1 MELIE
6 LFLASILSNNIALI
20 FILGMCSL
28 IAVSTSIKNSVN
40 MGVAVIFVVTITAV
54 INWPI
59 YELLKATGTE
69 QLALLVFIIVIAA
82 FVQFLEM
89 FLAKYFPKIYES
101 FGIFLPL
108 ITVNC
113 IVLSVSLFFQT
124 RSYNFAETAVFS
136 LGSGIGW
143 ALAMILL
150 AGVRQKMYRVSNIP
164 KYLRGRAIAF
174 LIVGMLALAFI
185 GFTGFGNISHQD
197 TYFILGGIL

>member
-6 LFLASILSNNIALI
+6 LLLASILSNNMALI

-28 IAVSTSIKNSVN
+28 IAVSTSIKNSIN
-40 MGVAVIFVVTITAV
+40 MGVAVIIVVTVTAM

-69 QLALLVFIIVIAA
+69 QLALLVFIIIIAA

-89 FLAKYFPKIYES
+89 FLAKYFPKIYDA

-113 IVLSVSLFFQT
+113 IVLSVSLFFQQ
-124 RSYNFAETAVFS
+124 RDYNFIQTTVFGF
-136 LGSGIGW
+136 GSGVGW
-143 ALAMILL
+143 TLAMILL

-164 KYLRGRAIAF
+164 KGLRGRAIAF
-174 LIVGMLALAFI
+174 LILGILALAFI
-185 GFTGFGNISHQD
+185 GFTGIGRVSF
-197 TYFILGGIL
+197 

>member
-20 FILGMCSL
+20 FILGMCLL

-113 IVLSVSLFFQT
+113 IVLSVSLFFQQRNYDFLQT
-124 RSYNFAETAVFS
+124 TVFAF
-136 LGSGIGW
+136 GSSVGW
-143 ALAMILL
+143 TFAMILL
-150 AGVRQKMYRVSNIP
+150 AGVRQKMYRVSNLP
-164 KYLRGRAIAF
+164 KGLRGRAIAF
-174 LIVGMLALAFI
+174 LILGILALAFI
-185 GFTGFGNISHQD
+185 GFTGIGRVSF
-197 TYFILGGIL
+197 

>member
-28 IAVSTSIKNSVN
+28 IAVSTSIKNAVN
-40 MGVAVIFVVTITAV
+40 MGVAVTVVTTITAI

-59 YELLKATGTE
+59 YELLKATGTT
-69 QLALLVFIIVIAA
+69 QLSLLVFIIVIAA

-89 FLAKYFPKIYES
+89 FLAKFAPKIYDA

-113 IVLSVSLFFQT
+113 IVLAVSLFFQT
-124 RSYNFAETAVFS
+124 RNYDFAQTFVFS

-143 ALAMILL
+143 TLAIVLL

-164 KYLRGRAIAF
+164 RGLRGRAIAF
-174 LIVGMLALAFI
+174 LILGILALAFI
-185 GFTGFGNISHQD
+185 GFTGIGSVS
-197 TYFILGGIL
+197 

>member
-40 MGVAVIFVVTITAV
+40 MGVAVIVVVTITAM

-59 YELLKATGTE
+59 LELLKATNTT
-69 QLALLVFIIVIAA
+69 QLALLVFIVVIAA

-124 RSYNFAETAVFS
+124 REYTFA
-136 LGSGIGW
+136 
-143 ALAMILL
+143 
-150 AGVRQKMYRVSNIP
+150 
-164 KYLRGRAIAF
+164 
-174 LIVGMLALAFI
+174 
-185 GFTGFGNISHQD
+185 FGK
-197 TYFILGGIL
+197 

>member
-1 MELIE
+1 MMELIE
-6 LFLASILSNNIALI
+6 LFLASMLSNNIALI

-40 MGVAVIFVVTITAV
+40 MGVAVIVVTTITAI

-59 YELLKATGTE
+59 YELLKATGTT
-69 QLALLVFIIVIAA
+69 QLSLLVFIIVIAA

-89 FLAKYFPKIYES
+89 FLAKFAPKIYDA

-113 IVLSVSLFFQT
+113 IVLAVSLFFQT
-124 RSYNFAETAVFS
+124 RNYDFAQTFVFS
-136 LGSGIGW
+136 FGSGIGW
-143 ALAMILL
+143 TLAIVLL

-164 KYLRGRAIAF
+164 RGLRGRAIAF
-174 LIVGMLALAFI
+174 LILGILALAFI
-185 GFTGFGNISHQD
+185 GFTGIGSVS
-197 TYFILGGIL
+197 

>member
-40 MGVAVIFVVTITAV
+40 MGVAVIVVVTITAI

-59 YELLKATGTE
+59 YELLKATGTQ
-69 QLALLVFIIVIAA
+69 QLSLLVFIIIIAA

-89 FLAKYFPKIYES
+89 FLAKYFPKIYDA

-113 IVLSVSLFFQT
+113 IVLAVSLFFQQ
-124 RSYNFAETAVFS
+124 REYDFAQTAVFAF
-136 LGSGIGW
+136 GSSVGW
-143 ALAMILL
+143 TLAMILL

-164 KYLRGRAIAF
+164 RGLRGRAIAF
-174 LIVGMLALAFI
+174 LILGILALAFF
-185 GFTGFGNISHQD
+185 GFTGIGRVSF
-197 TYFILGGIL
+197 

>member
-89 FLAKYFPKIYES
+89 FLAKYFPKIYDA

-113 IVLSVSLFFQT
+113 IVLAVSLFFQQRNYDFLQT
-124 RSYNFAETAVFS
+124 TVFAF
-136 LGSGIGW
+136 GSSVGW
-143 ALAMILL
+143 TFAMILL
-150 AGVRQKMYRVSNIP
+150 AGVRQKMYRVSNLP
-164 KYLRGRAIAF
+164 KGLRGRAIAF
-174 LIVGMLALAFI
+174 LILGILALAFI
-185 GFTGFGNISHQD
+185 GFTGIGRVSF
-197 TYFILGGIL
+197 

>member
-1 MELIE
+1 MLELIE
-6 LFLASILSNNIALI
+6 LFLASVLSNNIALI

-40 MGVAVIFVVTITAV
+40 MGVAVIFVTTITAI

-59 YELLKATGTE
+59 HELLKHYQST

-89 FLAKYFPKIYES
+89 FLAKYLPKIYEA

-113 IVLSVSLFFQT
+113 IVLAVSLFFQT
-124 RSYNFAETAVFS
+124 RSYDFAQTAVFAF
-136 LGSGIGW
+136 GSSVGW
-143 ALAMILL
+143 TFAMILL

-164 KYLRGRAIAF
+164 KGLRGRAIAF
-174 LIVGMLALAFI
+174 LILGILALAFI
-185 GFTGFGNISHQD
+185 GFTGIGRINF
-197 TYFILGGIL
+197 

>member
-28 IAVSTSIKNSVN
+28 IAVSTSIKNAVN
-40 MGVAVIFVVTITAV
+40 MGVAVTVVTTITAI

-59 YELLKATGTE
+59 YELLKATGTT
-69 QLALLVFIIVIAA
+69 QLSLLVFIIVIAA

-89 FLAKYFPKIYES
+89 FLAKFAPKIYDA

-113 IVLSVSLFFQT
+113 IVLAVSLFFQT
-124 RSYNFAETAVFS
+124 RNYDFAQTFVFS
-136 LGSGIGW
+136 FGSGIGW
-143 ALAMILL
+143 TLAIVLL

-164 KYLRGRAIAF
+164 RGLRGRAIAF
-174 LIVGMLALAFI
+174 LILGILALAFI
-185 GFTGFGNISHQD
+185 GFTGIGSVS
-197 TYFILGGIL
+197 

>member
-113 IVLSVSLFFQT
+113 IVLSVSLFFQQRNYDFIQT
-124 RSYNFAETAVFS
+124 TVFAF
-136 LGSGIGW
+136 GSSVGW
-143 ALAMILL
+143 TFAMILL
-150 AGVRQKMYRVSNIP
+150 AGVRQKMYRVSNLP
-164 KYLRGRAIAF
+164 RGLRGRAIAF
-174 LIVGMLALAFI
+174 LILGILALAFI
-185 GFTGFGNISHQD
+185 GFTGIGRVSF
-197 TYFILGGIL
+197 

>member
-113 IVLSVSLFFQT
+113 IVLAVSLFFQQRNYDFLQT
-124 RSYNFAETAVFS
+124 TVFAF
-136 LGSGIGW
+136 GSSVGW
-143 ALAMILL
+143 TFAMILL
-150 AGVRQKMYRVSNIP
+150 AGVRQKMYRVSNLP
-164 KYLRGRAIAF
+164 RGLRGRAIAF
-174 LIVGMLALAFI
+174 LILGILALAFI
-185 GFTGFGNISHQD
+185 GFTGIGRVSF
-197 TYFILGGIL
+197 

>member
-6 LFLASILSNNIALI
+6 LFLASMLSNNIALI

-40 MGVAVIFVVTITAV
+40 MGVAVIFVTFATAI

-59 YELLKATGTE
+59 YELLKATNST
-69 QLALLVFIIVIAA
+69 QIALLVFIIVIAA

-89 FLAKYFPKIYES
+89 FLAKFFPKIYES

-124 RSYNFAETAVFS
+124 REYTFAQTAVFS

-143 ALAMILL
+143 TLAMILL

-164 KYLRGRAIAF
+164 LGLRGRAIAF
-174 LIVGMLALAFI
+174 LILGILALAFI
-185 GFTGFGNISHQD
+185 GFTGIGRITF
-197 TYFILGGIL
+197 

>member
-89 FLAKYFPKIYES
+89 FLAKYFPKIYDA

-113 IVLSVSLFFQT
+113 IVLAVSLFFQQRNYDFLQT
-124 RSYNFAETAVFS
+124 TVFAF
-136 LGSGIGW
+136 GSSVGW
-143 ALAMILL
+143 TFAMILL
-150 AGVRQKMYRVSNIP
+150 AGVRQKMYRVSNLP
-164 KYLRGRAIAF
+164 RGLRGRAIAF
-174 LIVGMLALAFI
+174 LILGILALAFI
-185 GFTGFGNISHQD
+185 GFTGIGRVSF
-197 TYFILGGIL
+197 

>member
-6 LFLASILSNNIALI
+6 LFLASILSNNMALI

-40 MGVAVIFVVTITAV
+40 MGVAVIFVTFITAV

-59 YELLKATGTE
+59 YELLKATNST
-69 QLALLVFIIVIAA
+69 QISLLVFIIVIAA

-89 FLAKYFPKIYES
+89 FLAKFFPKIYES

-124 RSYNFAETAVFS
+124 RNYTFAQTAVFS
-136 LGSGIGW
+136 LGTGIGW
-143 ALAMILL
+143 TLAMILL
-150 AGVRQKMYRVSNIP
+150 AGVRQKMYRVSNVP
-164 KYLRGRAIAF
+164 KGLRGRAIAF
-174 LIVGMLALAFI
+174 LILGILALAFI
-185 GFTGFGNISHQD
+185 GFS
-197 TYFILGGIL
+197 GIGRITF

>member
-6 LFLASILSNNIALI
+6 LFLASMLSNNIALI

-40 MGVAVIFVVTITAV
+40 MGVAVIFVTFITAI

-59 YELLKATGTE
+59 YELLKATNST
-69 QLALLVFIIVIAA
+69 QIALLVFIIVIAA

-89 FLAKYFPKIYES
+89 FLARFFPKIYES

-124 RSYNFAETAVFS
+124 REYTFAQTAVFS

-143 ALAMILL
+143 TIAMILL

-164 KYLRGRAIAF
+164 LGLRGRAIAF
-174 LIVGMLALAFI
+174 LILGILALAFI
-185 GFTGFGNISHQD
+185 GFTGIGRITF
-197 TYFILGGIL
+197 

>member
-6 LFLASILSNNIALI
+6 LLLASILSNNMALI

-40 MGVAVIFVVTITAV
+40 MGVAVIIVVTVTAM

-69 QLALLVFIIVIAA
+69 QLALLVFIIIIAA

-89 FLAKYFPKIYES
+89 FLAKYFPKIYDA

-113 IVLSVSLFFQT
+113 IVLSVSLFFQQ
-124 RSYNFAETAVFS
+124 RDYNFIQTTVFGF
-136 LGSGIGW
+136 GSGVGW
-143 ALAMILL
+143 TLAMILL

-164 KYLRGRAIAF
+164 KGLRGRAIAF
-174 LIVGMLALAFI
+174 LILGILALAFI
-185 GFTGFGNISHQD
+185 GFTGIGRVSF
-197 TYFILGGIL
+197 

>member
-6 LFLASILSNNIALI
+6 LFLASILSNNVALI

-40 MGVAVIFVVTITAV
+40 MGVAVIFVVTITAI

-69 QLALLVFIIVIAA
+69 QLSLLVFIIIIAA

-89 FLAKYFPKIYES
+89 FLAKYFPKIYDA

-113 IVLSVSLFFQT
+113 IVLAVSLFFQQ
-124 RSYNFAETAVFS
+124 RNYDFAQTAVFAF
-136 LGSGIGW
+136 GSSVGW
-143 ALAMILL
+143 TLAMILL

-164 KYLRGRAIAF
+164 KGLRGRAIAF
-174 LIVGMLALAFI
+174 LILGILALAFI
-185 GFTGFGNISHQD
+185 GFTGIGRVSF
-197 TYFILGGIL
+197 